1 MNNVEDPFRQIV
13 VCKSHGLSKYK
24 NFKHIKL
31 IADKEI
37 DHYERMKK
45 VKE

>member
-1 MNNVEDPFRQIV
+1 MNNVEDPFREIV
-13 VCKSHGLSKYK
+13 VCTSHGLSEYK

-31 IADKEI
+31 IADKEH

-45 VKE
+45 VTE